1 MNARPVGRFRCL
13 RLRTVPMRPDGYTSD
28 VDDRHDLTT
37 TEGRARVVRVLEG
50 LMQSPA
56 AWIVSPLGKL
66 AYELSK
72 RGSNKEQVAA
82 AVALIRAGKEQGLRR
97 LRIRLD
103 ERAGVDIGAAVEGVP
118 IKTTIVAEGT
128 IRIEAEYDWTDL
140 PSPPRD
146 ASHHTP
152 D

>member
-1 MNARPVGRFRCL
+1 MGDARPFRCA
-13 RLRTVPMRPDGYTSD
+13 RPSSVTRRAKRYIED

-37 TEGRARVVRVLEG
+37 VDGRARVVRVLEG
-50 LMQSPA
+50 LMKSPA

-97 LRIRLD
+97 LRIRLN
-103 ERAGVDIGAAVEGVP
+103 ERAGADIGAAVEGVP
-118 IKTTIVAEGT
+118 IRTTFV
-128 IRIEAEYDWTDL
+128 
-140 PSPPRD
+140 
-146 ASHHTP
+146 
-152 D
+152 